1 MSPKLDRG
9 LDSESGLAFGYLM
22 LLMYFGASIMIVLS
36 WAYVINIINTEVVN
50 PMAEEGTVSIQTMN
64 ATEWNVN
71 VIRYAPVPILL
82 FGFVWGVNRGIF
94 KRSTGG

>member
-1 MSPKLDRG
+1 MPPKHNND
-9 LDSESGLAFGYLM
+9 EALAYGYMM
-22 LLMYFGASIMIVLS
+22 LLAYFAASIMIVLS

-50 PMAEEGTVSIQTMN
+50 PMAEEGTVSVQTMN
-64 ATEWNVN
+64 ATAWNVN

-82 FGFVWGVNRGIF
+82 FGFIFGVNRGIF